1 MTIGHP
7 SDVDLER
14 QLSFA
19 RAINQ
24 VATVIT
30 RDGDASSI
38 REAMVKI
45 IGETLD
51 CDRTLIYD
59 IRMDKELAVGLCE
72 WLNPAA
78 VGIEPTLATYPS
90 AVFQGG
96 IDVLWETKD
105 FLISHVDDV
114 HACLRGDGSAE
125 LLHDTMQIKSLLWL
139 PFDFDEHRFF
149 GLVFNQVRERR
160 HWTPADRDFL
170 RAMGELVSMA
180 QSRIRLAEEKR
191 EREQRSEQLQ
201 RLEGLGLLAGG
212 IAHDFNNLLTVIL
225 GNAGLIEQ
233 RLPEDAPGATQLKP
247 MLTSIQSAAA
257 GAGELC
263 KQLLTYSGRSSA
275 TLGQLELSSTVEEM
289 TKLLRISVGRKAT
302 VRYEL
307 SNRDL
312 WVRGD
317 RSQVQQ
323 LLLNLLTNASDA
335 LPDEGGTITV
345 RTGATNAAAASA
357 DGVRFLSSAPEGDLR
372 YIQVQDTG
380 AGMDETIVSRIFEP
394 FYSTKKAGHGLG
406 LSTVHGILASHGAGM
421 GVKSELG
428 IGTTFTVAFPCSE
441 FEAVDVGTMQYGTP
455 CEATILVVDDE
466 EIVRNVCESVLTLAG
481 FKVLTAASG
490 ELAIECCAT
499 GDPAI
504 DLVVLDLTMPGLD
517 GRKTL
522 AGLREAGHDFPVLM
536 ISAYGVGDALDAEQ
550 RPTSFLQKPFA
561 AAALQ
566 GEARRLLQLVGKVQ

>member
-1 MTIGHP
+1 MTTEYTG
-7 SDVDLER
+7 DVDLER

-19 RAINQ
+19 RAINR

-30 RDGDASSI
+30 RDGDASRI
-38 REAMVKI
+38 REAMIKI

-51 CDRTLIYD
+51 CDRTLIYEV
-59 IRMDKELAVGLCE
+59 RMDKELAVGLCE

-96 IDVLWETKD
+96 IDTLWASKN

-114 HACLRGDGSAE
+114 HPCLVADGSAD
-125 LLHDTMQIKSLLWL
+125 LLHNSMQIRSLLWL

-149 GLVFNQVRERR
+149 GLVFNQVRQRR
-160 HWTPADRDFL
+160 HWTAADLGFL

-233 RLPEDAPGATQLKP
+233 RLPDDTSGAVQLKP
-247 MLTSIQSAAA
+247 MLASIQSAAA

-307 SNRDL
+307 STHDL

-323 LLLNLLTNASDA
+323 LLLNLLTNAAEA
-335 LPDEGGTITV
+335 LPDGGGTITV
-345 RTGATNAAAASA
+345 RTGATTAAAATA
-357 DGVRFLSSAPEGDLR
+357 DGVRFVSSVPEGDLR
-372 YIQVQDTG
+372 YIEVHDTG
-380 AGMDETIVSRIFEP
+380 AGMDEATVSRIFEP
-394 FYSTKKAGHGLG
+394 FYSTKEAGHGLG

-421 GVKSELG
+421 AVSSELG
-428 IGTTFTVAFPCSE
+428 VGTTFTVAFPCSE
-441 FEAVDVGTMQYGTP
+441 FEAVDVGSVQYGVP
-455 CEATILVVDDE
+455 CEATVLVVDDE

-490 ELAIECCAT
+490 QLAIACCAAA
-499 GDPAI
+499 DPVI
-504 DLVVLDLTMPGLD
+504 DLVVLDLTMPKLD
-517 GRKTL
+517 GRGTL
-522 AGLREAGHDFPVLM
+522 AALRDAGHEFPVLM

-566 GEARRLLQLVGKVQ
+566 GEVRRLLQRVGKVQ